1 MTVAQLEEDRT
12 KREDRRDA
20 HLDRVRTAA
29 AIVAVVLLAALVWY
43 VWDADDTVKDA
54 VTQTQSLAQSVQA
67 ACEAGG
73 AAKRE
78 LDSIGA
84 CDDAEEVARD
94 ADAVLEAPA
103 PVVEVAT
110 DEQVRAAVA
119 DYLERNPPADG
130 RTPTQAEVDAA
141 VARYCE
147 ANVCRGADGT
157 DGTNGTNGTD
167 GTDGADGANATDD
180 QVRSA
185 VAEYCSTNNG
195 CLPTQ
200 GEIQAAVAAYCQQ
213 NPGVCTGPQGAEGP
227 PGPVLPEYYTTR
239 PGALPGTMVTLRCLL
254 RADPPDVEAPP
265 HYDCEEVT
273 E

>member
-1 MTVAQLEEDRT
+1 MTTAELDEART
-12 KREDRRDA
+12 EREDRRDR

-29 AIVAVVLLAALVWY
+29 AIIAVVLLAALVWY
-43 VWDADDTVKDA
+43 VWAADDTAKDA

-84 CDDAEEVARD
+84 CED
-94 ADAVLEAPA
+94 ADEAVRGAAVADAPA

-157 DGTNGTNGTD
+157 NGTD
-167 GTDGADGANATDD
+167 GTDGANGTDGVDGADATDD

-213 NPGVCTGPQGAEGP
+213 NPGVCTGPQGTEGP
-227 PGPVLPEYYTTR
+227 PGPVLPEYYVTR
-239 PGALPGTMVTLRCLL
+239 PGTLPGTMVTLRCLL
-254 RADPPDVEAPP
+254 RPDPPDAEAPP

>member
-1 MTVAQLEEDRT
+1 MTTAQLEEDRSR
-12 KREDRRDA
+12 REDRREA
-20 HLDRVRTAA
+20 HLGRVRTGAA
-29 AIVAVVLLAALVWY
+29 LIAVVLLAALVWY
-43 VWDADDTVKDA
+43 VYDSGDTAEQA
-54 VTQTQSLAQSVQA
+54 VTQTQSLAQAVQA

-94 ADAVLEAPA
+94 AGAALEAPA

-119 DYLERNPPADG
+119 DYLQRNPPADG

-157 DGTNGTNGTD
+157 NGANGN
-167 GTDGADGANATDD
+167 DGADGVDGANATDD

-239 PGALPGTMVTLRCLL
+239 PGTLPGTTVTMRCLL
-254 RADPPDVEAPP
+254 RPDAPDAEEPP